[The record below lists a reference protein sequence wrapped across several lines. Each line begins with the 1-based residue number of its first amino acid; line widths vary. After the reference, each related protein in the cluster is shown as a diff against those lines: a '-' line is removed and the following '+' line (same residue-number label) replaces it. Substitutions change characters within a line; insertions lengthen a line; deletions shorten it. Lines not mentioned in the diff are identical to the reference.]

1 MVLITPTH
9 LAYSTTTTELLN
21 QTEVEAAE
29 EERIVDTDLYKN
41 NPLVIVTT
49 LANELETRINKS
61 GAILE
66 ITSRLP
72 EVRSTPFANSSSP
85 ELNGIPRDADMPK
98 RKLAQ
103 DILAADKDFEIVFF
117 AMPNGD
123 IYLAEP
129 YSRQEKTVNNIA
141 FRDYYKRALEIRDTY
156 LSDVIIS
163 SSTGRPQSNL
173 VVPMYSEE
181 RDDDNSNATLAGLWA
196 GGLNLTSLS
205 KSLQSLN
212 LTSAEERV
220 VYVDGQG
227 QKFADSDSSQSTLL
241 AANTNNTSHNESS
254 FADLQ
259 AFRNAING
267 QSGSTTEIVNGTTM
281 LVSYHPVKTFS
292 NVWAVLYMQ
301 QPPSSQT
308 INSEQRE

>member
-1 MVLITPTH
+1 MFSPTIAGILGILLLMVIITPTH
-9 LAYSTTTTELLN
+9 LSYSTTTELLN

-61 GAILE
+61 GSILE

-72 EVRSTPFANSSSP
+72 EVRSTPFANSISP

-98 RKLAQ
+98 RNVAQ
-103 DILAADKDFEIVFF
+103 DILNTDKDFEVIFF

-141 FRDYYKRALEIRDTY
+141 FRDYYKRALEIGDTY

-163 SSTGRPQSNL
+163 ASTGRPQANL
-173 VVPMYSEE
+173 VVPIYSEE
-181 RDDDNSNATLAGLWA
+181 RDDDNSNATLSGLWA
-196 GGLNLTSLS
+196 SGLNLTSLS

-241 AANTNNTSHNESS
+241 AANNSNTSRNESS
-254 FADLQ
+254 FDDLQ
-259 AFRNAING
+259 AFRNVING
-267 QSGSTTEIVNGTTM
+267 QSYNTYT
-281 LVSYHPVKTFS
+281 
-292 NVWAVLYMQ
+292 
-301 QPPSSQT
+301 
-308 INSEQRE
+308 